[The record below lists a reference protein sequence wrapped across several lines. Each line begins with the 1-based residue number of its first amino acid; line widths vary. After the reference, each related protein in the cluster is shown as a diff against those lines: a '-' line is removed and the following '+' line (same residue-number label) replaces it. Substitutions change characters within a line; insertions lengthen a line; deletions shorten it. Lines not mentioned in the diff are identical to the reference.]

1 MSDDFTEIIR
11 IPEFEKDLKK
21 LRKKYST
28 LEEDINQL
36 INSAIKLFHFFR
48 IDNKGIFKITNLN
61 LNPQK
66 FFKVKKFASRSF
78 KGKGANSGLRLI
90 YKYDD
95 ESRIIELIEIY
106 YKGDKENMDKER
118 IYKNFKK

>member
-48 IDNKGIFKITNLN
+48 IDNKGIFEITNLN

-95 ESRIIELIEIY
+95 ELRIIELIEIY

>member
-21 LRKKYST
+21 LRKRYIT

-48 IDNKGIFKITNLN
+48 IDNKGIFEITDLN

-66 FFKVKKFASRSF
+66 FFKVKKFASKSF
-78 KGKGANSGLRLI
+78 KGKGVCSGLRLI
-90 YKYDD
+90 YKYD
-95 ESRIIELIEIY
+95 EETSIIELIEIY